1 MTRAESAVRAI
12 KEQREQGV
20 KGYDLRCDE
29 LRAIYSMSGRDC
41 CAFGHNMFLMG
52 FVKGRRYEKANRK
65 GK

>member
-12 KEQREQGV
+12 EEQREQGV

-29 LRAIYSMSGRDC
+29 LRAIYNMSGQEC
-41 CAFGHNMFLMG
+41 YTFGHNMFLMG